1 MTRLEEKVSLVN
13 CLLMTRLEQA
23 QYLMKQKVWS
33 NGLGTSKAELLGKD
47 EWIRLQVSPT
57 DDLSER
63 H

>member
-1 MTRLEEKVSLVN
+1 
-13 CLLMTRLEQA
+13 MTRLEQA

-33 NGLGTSKAELLGKD
+33 NGLGTSKAERLGKD